1 MFAKISVMVMIIF
14 VLLVAAAAAALP
26 HASAQVPAF
35 LPSVKDPDFV
45 VEEYIPH
52 LQHPTSIAFVDDE
65 TLLILHKN
73 DGTVRVARNGVLDS
87 RPALDVSV
95 ANAGEQGM
103 LGIAVKGSTVYLYFS
118 ESSSTDGGEAVSKR
132 VYKYTWNGREL
143 VDPVLVKDLPATRP
157 YHNGGA
163 MAVAPDGTVYLVVG
177 DTGRYGLLQNI
188 IGGELFPDTS
198 VIMPVEPEG
207 PYYAIGIRN
216 SFGMAFDP
224 VTGRM
229 WITENG
235 NADYDEVNLVEPGF
249 NSGWNQ
255 AMGPATEDQ
264 VAKMVVDYGGNYSYA
279 DPKFSWQRTVAPAGL
294 TFVDPHSGSLSRYG
308 DSLFV
313 GDCNFGNIY
322 RFELNEERDGFVIR
336 DPRLADRVANTDEP
350 TSEIVFGERFGC
362 VTDLDVG
369 PDGLLYVTTYSP
381 FTTSAIYR
389 LVPKSDAGDNMQ
401 ILFIAATAAGAGIAG
416 ALAYKKRSRRKRA

>member
-1 MFAKISVMVMIIF
+1 MLVKISVMIF
-14 VLLVAAAAAALP
+14 VLLAAAALQQ
-26 HASAQVPAF
+26 ASAQVPAF
-35 LPSVKDPDFV
+35 LPSVKDPDLV

-95 ANAGEQGM
+95 ANEREQGM
-103 LGIAVKGSTVYLYFS
+103 LGIAVKGSTVYLYFT
-118 ESSSTDGGEAVSKR
+118 ESANDGGEAISKR
-132 VYKYTWNGREL
+132 VYKYTWNGQEL

-177 DTGRYGLLQNI
+177 DTGRYGLLQNNV
-188 IGGELFPDTS
+188 GGELFPDTS

-224 VTGRM
+224 VTGKM

-255 AMGPATEDQ
+255 AMGRATDDQ
-264 VAKMVVDYGGNYSYA
+264 IAKMVSDYGNYSYA

-294 TFVDPHSGSLSRYG
+294 TFVDSDSDSLSRYG
-308 DSLFV
+308 NSLFV

-322 RFELNEERDGFVIR
+322 RFELNEERDGFVIN
-336 DPRLADRVANTDEP
+336 DPGLADWVANSDDS

-369 PDGLLYVTTYSP
+369 PDGLLYITTYSP

-389 LVPKSDAGDNMQ
+389 LVPKSDAGYNMQ
-401 ILFIAATAAGAGIAG
+401 IFYVVAAAGAGIAG
-416 ALAYKKRSRRKRA
+416 ALAYKRSRRKRAQRNR

>member
-1 MFAKISVMVMIIF
+1 MLSDSRMLVKISIMISI
-14 VLLVAAAAAALP
+14 LLAAAALQQ
-26 HASAQVPAF
+26 ASAQVPAF
-35 LPSVKDPDFV
+35 FPSVKDPDLI

-73 DGTVRVARNGVLDS
+73 DGTVRVARNGILDS
-87 RPALDVSV
+87 QPALDVGV
-95 ANAGEQGM
+95 ANEGEQGM

-118 ESSSTDGGEAVSKR
+118 ESSSDGGEAISKR
-132 VYKYTWNGREL
+132 VYKYTWNGQEL
-143 VDPVLVKDLPATRP
+143 VDPVLVKDLPATRS

-177 DTGRYGLLQNI
+177 DTGRYGLLQNNAE
-188 IGGELFPDTS
+188 GELFPDTS

-224 VTGRM
+224 VTGKM

-235 NADYDEVNLVEPGF
+235 NDNYDEVNLVEPGF

-255 AMGPATEDQ
+255 AMGPATDDQ
-264 VAKMVVDYGGNYSYA
+264 IARMVVDYGNYTYA

-294 TFVDPHSGSLSRYG
+294 TFIDSGPLSRYG

-322 RFELNEERDGFVIR
+322 RFELNEERDGFVIK
-336 DPRLADRVANTDEP
+336 DARLADKVANLEDSTA
-350 TSEIVFGERFGC
+350 EIVFGERFGC

-389 LVPKSDAGDNMQ
+389 VVPKSDAGYNMQ
-401 ILFIAATAAGAGIAG
+401 MLYVVAAVGAGIAG
-416 ALAYKKRSRRKRA
+416 VIAYKRSRRKKSS

>member
-1 MFAKISVMVMIIF
+1 MLVKISIMISI
-14 VLLVAAAAAALP
+14 LLAAAALQQ
-26 HASAQVPAF
+26 ASAQVPAF
-35 LPSVKDPDFV
+35 FPSVKDPDLI

-73 DGTVRVARNGVLDS
+73 DGTVRVARNGILDS
-87 RPALDVSV
+87 QPALDVGV
-95 ANAGEQGM
+95 ANEGEQGM

-118 ESSSTDGGEAVSKR
+118 ESSSDGGEAISKR
-132 VYKYTWNGREL
+132 VYKYTWNGQEL
-143 VDPVLVKDLPATRP
+143 VDPVLVKDLPATRS

-177 DTGRYGLLQNI
+177 DTGRYGLLQNNAE
-188 IGGELFPDTS
+188 GELFPDTS

-224 VTGRM
+224 VTGKM

-235 NADYDEVNLVEPGF
+235 NDNYDEVNLVEPGF

-255 AMGPATEDQ
+255 AMGPATDDQ
-264 VAKMVVDYGGNYSYA
+264 IAKMVADYGNYTYA

-294 TFVDPHSGSLSRYG
+294 TFIDSGPLSRYG

-322 RFELNEERDGFVIR
+322 RFELNEERDGFVIK
-336 DPRLADRVANTDEP
+336 DARLADKVANLEDSTA
-350 TSEIVFGERFGC
+350 EIVFGERFGC

-389 LVPKSDAGDNMQ
+389 VVPKSVAGYNMQ
-401 ILFIAATAAGAGIAG
+401 MLYVVAAVGAGIAG
-416 ALAYKKRSRRKRA
+416 VIAYKRSRRKKSS

>member
-1 MFAKISVMVMIIF
+1 MLVKISIMISI
-14 VLLVAAAAAALP
+14 LLAAAALQQ
-26 HASAQVPAF
+26 ASAQVPAF
-35 LPSVKDPDFV
+35 FPSVKDPDLI

-73 DGTVRVARNGVLDS
+73 DGTVRVARNGILDS
-87 RPALDVSV
+87 QPALDVGV
-95 ANAGEQGM
+95 ANEGEQGM

-118 ESSSTDGGEAVSKR
+118 ESSSDGGEAISKR
-132 VYKYTWNGREL
+132 VYKYTWNGQEL
-143 VDPVLVKDLPATRP
+143 VDPVLVKDLPATRS

-177 DTGRYGLLQNI
+177 DTGRYGLLQNNAE
-188 IGGELFPDTS
+188 GELFPDTS

-216 SFGMAFDP
+216 SFGMVFDP
-224 VTGRM
+224 VTGKM

-235 NADYDEVNLVEPGF
+235 NDNYDEVNLVEPGF

-255 AMGPATEDQ
+255 AMGPATDDQ
-264 VAKMVVDYGGNYSYA
+264 IARMVVDYGNYTYA

-294 TFVDPHSGSLSRYG
+294 TFIDSGPLSRYG

-322 RFELNEERDGFVIR
+322 RFELNEERDGFVIK
-336 DPRLADRVANTDEP
+336 DARLADKVANLEDSTA
-350 TSEIVFGERFGC
+350 EIVFGERFGC

-389 LVPKSDAGDNMQ
+389 VVPKSDAGYNMQ
-401 ILFIAATAAGAGIAG
+401 MLYVVAAVGAGIAG
-416 ALAYKKRSRRKRA
+416 VIAYKRSRRKKSS

>member
-1 MFAKISVMVMIIF
+1 MLVKISIMISI
-14 VLLVAAAAAALP
+14 LLAAAALQQ
-26 HASAQVPAF
+26 ASAQVPAF
-35 LPSVKDPDFV
+35 FPSVKDPDLI

-73 DGTVRVARNGVLDS
+73 DGTVRVARNGILDS
-87 RPALDVSV
+87 QPALDVGV
-95 ANAGEQGM
+95 ANEGEQGM

-118 ESSSTDGGEAVSKR
+118 ESSSDGGEAISKR
-132 VYKYTWNGREL
+132 VYKYTWNGQEL
-143 VDPVLVKDLPATRP
+143 VDPVLVKDLPATRS

-177 DTGRYGLLQNI
+177 DTGRYGLLQNNAE
-188 IGGELFPDTS
+188 GELFPDTS

-224 VTGRM
+224 VTGKM

-235 NADYDEVNLVEPGF
+235 NDNYDEVNLVEPGF

-255 AMGPATEDQ
+255 AMGPATDDQ
-264 VAKMVVDYGGNYSYA
+264 IARMVVDYGNYTYA

-294 TFVDPHSGSLSRYG
+294 TFIDSGPLSRYG

-322 RFELNEERDGFVIR
+322 RFELNEERDGFVIK
-336 DPRLADRVANTDEP
+336 DARLADKVANLEDSTA
-350 TSEIVFGERFGC
+350 EIVFGERFGC

-389 LVPKSDAGDNMQ
+389 VVPKSDAGYNMQ
-401 ILFIAATAAGAGIAG
+401 MLYVVAAVGAGIAG
-416 ALAYKKRSRRKRA
+416 VIAYKRSRRKKSS